1 MITEVTTQNGTSEA
15 ASTEEGGQ
23 VLSNIQIL
31 SHRTKISKVRLVRG
45 RSTKH

>member
-15 ASTEEGGQ
+15 ASTEGGQ

-31 SHRTKISKVRLVRG
+31 SHRTKISNVRLVRG